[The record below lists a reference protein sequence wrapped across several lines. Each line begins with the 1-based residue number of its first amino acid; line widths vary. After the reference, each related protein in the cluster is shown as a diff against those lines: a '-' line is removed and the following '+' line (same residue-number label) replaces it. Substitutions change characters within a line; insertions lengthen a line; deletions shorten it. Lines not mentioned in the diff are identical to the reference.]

1 LLEDIAGVVTEFFI
15 GEEGGES
22 RDGFGGGDEGELLEG
37 AGALGERGG
46 EGRGGGEEVASIGG
60 CGGGGC
66 DGEAEEEGEK
76 EGDGDGEGATERGRE
91 GETEAHGGGKL
102 KD

>member
-22 RDGFGGGDEGELLEG
+22 GDGIGGSDEGELLEG
-37 AGALGERGG
+37 AGALGERGV
-46 EGRGGGEEVASIGG
+46 EGRGGGEEFAGIGG

-76 EGDGDGEGATERGRE
+76 DGDEEGETERGRE